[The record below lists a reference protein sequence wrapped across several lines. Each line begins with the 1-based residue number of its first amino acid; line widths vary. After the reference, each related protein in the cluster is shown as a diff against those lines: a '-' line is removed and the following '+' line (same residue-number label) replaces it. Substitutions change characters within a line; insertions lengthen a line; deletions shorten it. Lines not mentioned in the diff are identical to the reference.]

1 MSKNKNE
8 CRNLY
13 MVDLELDLFYVL
25 AIDHA
30 EALRIVLDR
39 EVLDDNDL
47 ETISVSIIC
56 SENDI
61 VNLKQ

>member
-1 MSKNKNE
+1 
-8 CRNLY
+8 

-39 EVLDDNDL
+39 EVLEDNDL